1 MPDPSE
7 GAELLQ
13 APGRPPGSLSTAA
26 ARAGGQSLLEELE
39 GRALDGWQS
48 ALDPMLA
55 PVRELLERA
64 ETPEE
69 FLAGMADALGAMDD
83 SELRRAL
90 ASATFAARGLGD
102 ARDEP

>member
-1 MPDPSE
+1 M
-7 GAELLQ
+7 LQ
-13 APGRPPGSLSTAA
+13 APSGASGGRPPGSAA
-26 ARAGGQSLLEELE
+26 AAAAAAGRSLLEQLE
-39 GRALDGWQS
+39 GRALDGRGWQA

-55 PVRELLERA
+55 PVRELLERSA
-64 ETPEE
+64 SPEE